1 VYHCITMFDLFSKK
15 GKKELKLEEVTNL
28 LQQLRIPISLVFTPT
43 NLKEEKERFFKSDT
57 YEPYFE
63 YRMVKN
69 KNDQIFRELYSLNK
83 VSDVD
88 PRISDFYMKLIEDKR
103 LVSDLMHSAGN
114 NPLVTEL
121 SLKKYKAPSAMLFR
135 NSARV
140 LRGKLD
146 RYNVKNSK
154 KIDRGEKLH
163 YEQIESGFKVVFDT
177 LGLEG
182 WSIAPSKNIA
192 KNGIKVGIKRKQILV
207 DPNITRSQFKLR
219 KTIIHEVGTH
229 VLRSL
234 NGFATG
240 FPALGN
246 ANLSSYLDIEEGL
259 ATWNE
264 ESMGYLTEKW
274 LKKKAGM
281 VWAIYLGE
289 QLTFRQLYN
298 ALSGAFLKHS
308 AWDIAYRVKRGL
320 GDTSYPGIYAKD
332 IVYFRGFRKVKRV
345 LEKDPT
351 MYEKLY
357 AGKIDIERT
366 KWVDEGL
373 IPRPKIVPSK
383 ELWQEIFKEANL

>member
-1 VYHCITMFDLFSKK
+1 MFEIFSRK
-15 GKKELKLEEVTNL
+15 GKKELKLDEVTEIL
-28 LQQLRIPISLVFTPT
+28 HELRIPISLVFTPT
-43 NLKEEKERFFKSDT
+43 NLKEEKKRFFDSDT

-63 YRMVKN
+63 YRVVKN
-69 KNDQIFRELYSLNK
+69 NNNNIFRELSTLK
-83 VSDVD
+83 RISDVD
-88 PRISDFYMKLIEDKR
+88 PRISDFYIKLIDEKK
-103 LVSDLMHSAGN
+103 LVSDLMHSVGSNA
-114 NPLVTEL
+114 LVTEL
-121 SLKKYKAPSAMLFR
+121 SLKKYREPSVKLFR

-140 LRGKLD
+140 MRGKFDKYDIVLNKKLD
-146 RYNVKNSK
+146 RG
-154 KIDRGEKLH
+154 RKLS
-163 YEQIESGFKVVFDT
+163 YEQIEKVFNVVFES
-177 LGLEG
+177 LGLDG
-182 WSIAPSKNIA
+182 WSIAPSKKIS

-207 DPNITRSQFKLR
+207 DSNITRSEFKLK

-229 VLRSL
+229 VLRST
-234 NGFATG
+234 NGFNTG

-264 ESMGYLTEKW
+264 ESMGYLTDKW

-289 QLTFRQLYN
+289 RLSFRQLYN
-298 ALSGAFLKHS
+298 ALSGTFLKYS
-308 AWDIAYRVKRGL
+308 SWDIAYRVKRGL

-345 LEKDPT
+345 LDKDPT

-357 AGKIDIERT
+357 AGKIDIKRA

-373 IPRPKIVPSK
+373 IPKPKVVPSK
-383 ELWQEIFKEANL
+383 ELWKDIFSKAGL